1 MIAFRSGS
9 KDDADIAD
17 VPSPGSNIPASI
29 RAFVQRAY
37 KSSSPENPPQSATLN
52 ATRGPVPTEK
62 SIRDWS
68 EDELIG
74 I

>member
-29 RAFVQRAY
+29 RAFVQRVFI
-37 KSSSPENPPQSATLN
+37 S
-52 ATRGPVPTEK
+52 
-62 SIRDWS
+62 
-68 EDELIG
+68 
-74 I
+74 